1 MDKIIE
7 MENEDTLME
16 TSKIN
21 NLKFADKSIICK
33 ENVTQTDDLK
43 GSEFDAESKSVIS
56 NSKS

>member
-21 NLKFADKSIICK
+21 NLDKSIICK

-43 GSEFDAESKSVIS
+43 GSEFDAESKSV
-56 NSKS
+56 

>member
-43 GSEFDAESKSVIS
+43 GNEFDAESKSV
-56 NSKS
+56 